1 MKIIENKNGLFIISP
16 ESPEFII
23 YSKLNNTYHKTVILG
38 KNDSPDN
45 YKEMRLDTLEEAN
58 DNKKIQELLDRIE
71 RQDALISKLAEQLA
85 ELSNLVNKK

>member
-45 YKEMRLDTLEEAN
+45 YKEMRLDSLEEAN
-58 DNKKIQELLDRIE
+58 DNKKIQELLDKIE
-71 RQDALISKLAEQLA
+71 RQDVLISKLAEQLA
-85 ELSNLVNKK
+85 ELSNLINKK